1 MRCTRACVYIR
12 ASGVS
17 PRNVPFKI
25 AREPKRRT
33 KARGIYPDFFP
44 RFELSRIKGE
54 GRGREGCT
62 CIEYCPWWQLSW
74 NRDCSLLLLSFL
86 FIYKLE
92 ISNKLEIRLDLECSI
107 VNSLKNLLEPSRL
120 SFLRNELLMCFTWK
134 SLREL
139 EKRYTILERCFWR
152 GIKNGIKSWIVL
164 VSLK

>member
-44 RFELSRIKGE
+44 RFEISRIKGE
-54 GRGREGCT
+54 GREGKGVRISSIVPGGNFRG
-62 CIEYCPWWQLSW
+62 IEIVPF
-74 NRDCSLLLLSFL
+74 SFYRSYL
-86 FIYKLE
+86 FINWRFR
-92 ISNKLEIRLDLECSI
+92 ISSRFDLDLKCSI